1 MDSICTILGIFIL
14 RAGIWSLDR
23 HRGFLINLKATW
35 TNRRKNRWGGFT
47 PSVEFVAV
55 TLPPSPLERLEEA
68 NCRAVISQ
76 SGLKRVQKVSRIR
89 DLRVARASSFHFPVT
104 FVLLFKERIE
114 RSRTKSRK
122 VTFLIEDSLEMVC
135 FFQSWIEEGFLT
147 RWGRSKFNMELDIP
161 DRF

>member
-1 MDSICTILGIFIL
+1 MDSICPILGIFIL

-35 TNRRKNRWGGFT
+35 TSRRKNRWGGST

-55 TLPPSPLERLEEA
+55 TLPSPPLERLEEA

-89 DLRVARASSFHFPVT
+89 DLRVARASSFHFPIT
-104 FVLLFKERIE
+104 LCFRFKERIE
-114 RSRTKSRK
+114 RSRTK
-122 VTFLIEDSLEMVC
+122 VTFLTSFRRFVGNGL
-135 FFQSWIEEGFLT
+135 FFP
-147 RWGRSKFNMELDIP
+147 ELDRRGI
-161 DRF
+161 FGSMG